1 MLVFKKIIT
10 AIIQTKVEEYS
21 RILEHR
27 EFISRQLRVLDMEL
41 KLLAFLGRKSQSNFK
56 IIFPSES
63 IEISHSTIKGG
74 PLTVIEVSEN
84 FTNYDER
91 VIN

>member
-41 KLLAFLGRKSQSNFK
+41 RLLAFLGRKSQSNFK

-63 IEISHSTIKGG
+63 IEISHSAIKGG

>member
-41 KLLAFLGRKSQSNFK
+41 KLLAFLGRK
-56 IIFPSES
+56 
-63 IEISHSTIKGG
+63 
-74 PLTVIEVSEN
+74 
-84 FTNYDER
+84 
-91 VIN
+91 